1 MAALDPET
9 LDLLDQ
15 ILREK
20 FPKVRSR
27 VARLGFAGLSAR
39 VRREL
44 TDAFANELVGSGFER
59 DWKPN
64 KRGLALEELISLV
77 CINEDDGDTE
87 S

>member
-15 ILREK
+15 MLREQ

-27 VARLGFAGLSAR
+27 IVKIGLAGLPAH

-44 TDAFANELVGSGFER
+44 TDAFADELVRTGFR
-59 DWKPN
+59 ADWSHN
-64 KRGLALEELISLV
+64 RRGLALEALIDLV
-77 CINEDDGDTE
+77 SINEDSEDTD

>member
-1 MAALDPET
+1 MAALEPET
-9 LDLLDQ
+9 LDLLAQ
-15 ILREK
+15 ILREQ

-27 VARLGFAGLSAR
+27 VAKLGLAGLPAH